1 VASVLA
7 QAATVTGLGIAAG
20 LSSALVL
27 ARFMATLVFGIASR
41 DPLTFALVPLVL
53 AIVAVVTAIVPA
65 CRAATVD
72 PMDALREG

>member
-1 VASVLA
+1 
-7 QAATVTGLGIAAG
+7 
-20 LSSALVL
+20 
-27 ARFMATLVFGIASR
+27 MATLVFGIASR

-72 PMDALREG
+72 PMDALRKGCSITVRAGRDVRATGRRL